1 MFGLSVHFAEKKK
14 KNSVCLKKSTIRARF
29 EALTMCIVAPESSLL
44 DCTCSSVETL
54 GSKLQKYVAV
64 RIESFF
70 FYRGDKYKLLK
81 LKDNLH
87 KSGDRQRLT
96 AMLRQVFTKLTT
108 GRP

>member
-1 MFGLSVHFAEKKK
+1 MFGLSVYFAEKKK
-14 KNSVCLKKSTIRARF
+14 DSVCLKKSTIRARF

-54 GSKLQKYVAV
+54 GSKLQKYGAV

-81 LKDNLH
+81 FDNLH
-87 KSGDRQRLT
+87 KSGEQQCC
-96 AMLRQVFTKLTT
+96 AKFSQN
-108 GRP
+108 

>member
-14 KNSVCLKKSTIRARF
+14 SSVCLKKSTIHARF

-44 DCTCSSVETL
+44 DCICSSVETL
-54 GSKLQKYVAV
+54 GSKSQK
-64 RIESFF
+64 
-70 FYRGDKYKLLK
+70 YRGDKYELLK

-96 AMLRQVFTKLTT
+96 AMLRQGFTKLTT